1 MSNTG
6 ERVFLCVSVFTGF
19 TPLKTCSGTRLMTAK
34 GSLLSE
40 DRKKAYFKGV
50 HDTHVRTVWMCD
62 SVVVIVV
69 VIVEV

>member
-1 MSNTG
+1 
-6 ERVFLCVSVFTGF
+6 
-19 TPLKTCSGTRLMTAK
+19 MTAK